1 MEKQHL
7 QDSILSKSTL
17 SFSAGDEI
25 RPIIRKRYETRIL
38 QSIPQQAILYAC
50 SIGQCSYD
58 SKGGAVY
65 IDKLIEIAK
74 KASDVEF
81 ITVGQAHQKA
91 ARLTT
96 DKTASDPVEYDE
108 GPQVPDAS
116 LPKCLSSQQLVISIN
131 PSFYY
136 SYG

>member
-1 MEKQHL
+1 L
-7 QDSILSKSTL
+7 QAIH
-17 SFSAGDEI
+17 
-25 RPIIRKRYETRIL
+25 
-38 QSIPQQAILYAC
+38 QQAILYAC

-58 SKGGAVY
+58 SKDGAVY
-65 IDKLIEIAK
+65 IDKLIEAADN
-74 KASDVEF
+74 ASDTEF
-81 ITVGQAHQKA
+81 MTVGKAHQIA

-96 DKTASDPVEYDE
+96 DKTASDPVEYNE

-116 LPKCLSSQQLVISIN
+116 LPKCLSPQQLVISIN